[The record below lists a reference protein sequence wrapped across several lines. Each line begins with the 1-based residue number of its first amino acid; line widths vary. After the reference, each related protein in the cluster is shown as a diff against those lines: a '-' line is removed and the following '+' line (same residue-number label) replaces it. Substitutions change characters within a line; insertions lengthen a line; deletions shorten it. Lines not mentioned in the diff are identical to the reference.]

1 MISEKITTLKIIHL
15 AMCAGTIMAYIF
27 TGEFTVAHL
36 QTLNMNTEDLIYLV
50 IPVAAFFISNYLFRS
65 QLKQVEP
72 KLAAEQKISVY
83 QTASITRWA
92 IIEGAAFLILFIKPE
107 LLIAGIVL
115 LLYLLFLRPSENQ
128 MNKDFDN
135 NTPI

>member
-27 TGEFTVAHL
+27 TGEFTMAHL

-72 KLAAEQKISVY
+72 KLPAEQKISVY